1 MRDVVKLAA
10 HESRDNGHFVDS
22 LLLFLRVHRIDV
34 VLEILCSQLV
44 RCCWSVVIVIVG
56 LVLTFPLCLLEHT
69 HTQSA
74 VLRPQAGG
82 PASNQRHMWRAYA
95 TEVMKLVA

>member
-1 MRDVVKLAA
+1 MTLCLRHLTDRRIAALFAALLLLGVTQGHLHKICPEALVRDVVKLAA

-44 RCCWSVVIVIVG
+44 
-56 LVLTFPLCLLEHT
+56 
-69 HTQSA
+69 
-74 VLRPQAGG
+74 
-82 PASNQRHMWRAYA
+82 
-95 TEVMKLVA
+95 